1 MAAEKETNKE
11 SKTYTEAE
19 VKKMLDKQ
27 QKEFEK
33 SLDEKIA
40 AMVAEKM
47 TSQQPT
53 APVIQMAKDEYVT
66 VLYIGAISS
75 GTSVNLG
82 RLGRINR
89 AGMTLDIPKK
99 DFIQGLGTPV
109 VDALLMR
116 RSLIV
121 VNGLTDEERERFNL
135 SYKEGELLTQK
146 IFYGL
151 LNYEQD
157 EICRIFAKLCPEHQ
171 VVVAKMFNT
180 AYFENH
186 DNRIHVETVKEL
198 NKLSKKH
205 FKDGLFTLILADVGN
220 KFADDDE

>member
-11 SKTYTEAE
+11 PKTYTEAE
-19 VKKMLDKQ
+19 VKRMLDKQ
-27 QKEFEK
+27 QKDFEK

-47 TSQQPT
+47 ANPAATPT
-53 APVIQMAKDEYVT
+53 VIQLAKDEYVT
-66 VLYIGAISS
+66 VLYIGNISS
-75 GTSVNLG
+75 GTVVHLG
-82 RLGRINR
+82 GLGSINR
-89 AGMTLDIPKK
+89 AGMPLDIPKK
-99 DFIQGLGTPV
+99 DFIHGLGTPV
-109 VDALLMR
+109 VDALLRKR
-116 RSLIV
+116 RLIV
-121 VNGLTDEERERFNL
+121 VDGLTDEERERFNL
-135 SYKEGELLTQK
+135 SYKEGELLSQK
-146 IFYGL
+146 MYFNILKYSQ
-151 LNYEQD
+151 E
-157 EICRIFAKLCPEHQ
+157 EICAIFKKLCPEHQ

-186 DNRIHVETVKEL
+186 DNRIHIETVKEL